1 MKYKLQEETRQ
12 LFPSLLESECKPQL
26 FPYLAF
32 EFAGSSVFQVLIQTG
47 ALTGRALQRLATQ
60 LKAVLQVLHSI
71 HILHLDLKQ
80 TGQHSVGPGMPR
92 RLHA

>member
-1 MKYKLQEETRQ
+1 
-12 LFPSLLESECKPQL
+12 
-26 FPYLAF
+26 
-32 EFAGSSVFQVLIQTG
+32 VFQVLIQTG
-47 ALTGRALQRLATQ
+47 ALTGCALQRLATQ